1 MDAFRQLYLS
11 LLLYK
16 LRFCA
21 YWLWVSRVYASACLL
36 CIIELISPLSFW
48 KVVFCFPFTFI
59 FVYCSELVLWN
70 VKGAII
76 DRSICHY
83 IGERGH
89 EATGGKFWLL
99 IF

>member
-1 MDAFRQLYLS
+1 MRIGL
-11 LLLYK
+11 
-16 LRFCA
+16 
-21 YWLWVSRVYASACLL
+21 VSRVYALACLL
-36 CIIELISPLSFW
+36 YIIELISPLSFW

-59 FVYCSELVLWN
+59 FVYCSGLVLCN

-83 IGERGH
+83 IEKRGH
-89 EATGGKFWLL
+89 KATGGKLWLL